1 MVTKEKT
8 IIKKSAAKPK
18 VVKKIEKVEK
28 PVKEAAVSKVEKKV
42 GREGKYIY
50 AIGRRKSAKAQ
61 VRLMETGKGEVT
73 INGKK
78 LKDFFNHFILQE
90 KVLAALKA
98 VQEEGVH
105 DVKINV
111 IGGGS
116 IGQTEAIRLGIARA
130 LVKWNEEFKPVLK
143 KMGFMTRD
151 PRVKER
157 KKFGLKKARRA
168 PQWSKR

>member
-8 IIKKSAAKPK
+8 TTKKVAAKTK
-18 VVKKIEKVEK
+18 VVKKVEKVEK
-28 PVKEAAVSKVEKKV
+28 PVKEVAVPKVEKKV

-98 VQEEGVH
+98 VQEEGIH

-116 IGQTEAIRLGIARA
+116 IGQADAIRLGIARA

-143 KMGFMTRD
+143 KSGFMTRD